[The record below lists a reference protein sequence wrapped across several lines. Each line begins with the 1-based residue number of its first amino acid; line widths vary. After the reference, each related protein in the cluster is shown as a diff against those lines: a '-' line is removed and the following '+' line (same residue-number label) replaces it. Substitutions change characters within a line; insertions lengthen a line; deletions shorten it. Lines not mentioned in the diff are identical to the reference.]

1 MTNLFFPQTNGERT
15 TFFLSVTVLSAGDT
29 RIEHAG
35 KTLCLGIHI
44 LIAKAVEKSLI
55 YPETK
60 ILKF

>member
-15 TFFLSVTVLSAGDT
+15 SFFMSVTVLSAGDT
-29 RIEHAG
+29 RIKQTG
-35 KTLCLGIHI
+35 KTICLGIHI
-44 LIAKAVEKSLI
+44 PIAKAVEKSLI